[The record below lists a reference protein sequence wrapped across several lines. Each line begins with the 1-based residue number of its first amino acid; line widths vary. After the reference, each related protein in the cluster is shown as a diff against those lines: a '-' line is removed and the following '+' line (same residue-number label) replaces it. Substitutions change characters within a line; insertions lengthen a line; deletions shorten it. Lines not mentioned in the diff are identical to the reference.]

1 MNPSASSSGRPIVV
15 VINGDDALA
24 HALKFRFELEGF
36 DVRVHDDART
46 LLALG
51 MIPDDVCLV
60 VDHDLPDM
68 DGFQLLT
75 GLRAAGLKAP
85 AVMIATNPNAAL
97 RAKAAAAGVTIVEK
111 PLLNDALL
119 AAVRSALILKIV

>member
-1 MNPSASSSGRPIVV
+1 MNRSAPISDRPTVV
-15 VINGDDALA
+15 VINNDDALA
-24 HALKFRFELEGF
+24 HALKFRFELEGL

-68 DGFQLLT
+68 DGLQLLT
-75 GLRAAGLKAP
+75 SLRAAGVKAP
-85 AVMIATNPNAAL
+85 AIMIATNPNVAL
-97 RAKAAAAGVTIVEK
+97 RTRAASAGVTIVEK

-119 AAVRSALILKIV
+119 TAVRSALILKVV

>member
-1 MNPSASSSGRPIVV
+1 MKLSAANSSRPTVV

-36 DVRVHDDART
+36 DVRVQDEART

-51 MIPDDVCLV
+51 MIPDDACLV
-60 VDHDLPDM
+60 VDHHLPGT
-68 DGFQLLT
+68 DGFNLLT
-75 GLRAAGLKAP
+75 TLRGVGVKAP

-97 RAKAAAAGVTIVEK
+97 RAKAAEAGVTVVEK

-119 AAVRSALILKIV
+119 VAVRSALILKIV